1 MERYPI
7 SGELLL
13 NEIAKLPEEDKAKLN
28 YEGICKVISEEI
40 AIRALKET
48 LQYQNEKVM
57 EELDGTRQD

>member
-28 YEGICKVISEEI
+28 YEGICKIIAEDIAVR
-40 AIRALKET
+40 AIRKSIDLSDLGIE
-48 LQYQNEKVM
+48 
-57 EELDGTRQD
+57 D